1 MSGNCQGIVREGRHG
16 NDFSKQIVFKTVRE
30 YEISEANFFTSIII
44 LHFWKLSDPNTV
56 HAGGE

>member
-1 MSGNCQGIVREGRHG
+1 MYVRELSGRVDTG
-16 NDFSKQIVFKTVRE
+16 TTFLNKNFVFKTVRE